1 MDRGASTSG
10 SPSPSTSTSPKAGL
24 HIGELAAL
32 LGTTAKTLRFYEQ
45 IGLLEPVSRSESA
58 YRVYDAHAVDTARLV
73 IGLRHLQLTIPELKQ
88 LVHDDGSSTRRQ
100 RLLALMDERLR
111 RMELE
116 LSVLQ
121 GRCDD
126 LSARHAALLATPRE
140 RPPDCVCDAL
150 LKPCTCARA
159 PGVSNASNASNA

>member
-1 MDRGASTSG
+1 MNRLAQTQHPARSG
-10 SPSPSTSTSPKAGL
+10 L
-24 HIGELAAL
+24 RIGELARL
-32 LGTTAKTLRFYEQ
+32 LGTTTKTLRFYEQ
-45 IGLLEPVSRSESA
+45 IGLLQPAQRSESA
-58 YRVYDAHAVDTARLV
+58 YRLYDDAAVETARLV
-73 IGLRHLQLTIPELKQ
+73 IGLRHLELTIPELQQ
-88 LVHDDGSSTRRQ
+88 LLHDDGVTTRRQ

-150 LKPCTCARA
+150 LKPCTCAKA
-159 PGVSNASNASNA
+159 